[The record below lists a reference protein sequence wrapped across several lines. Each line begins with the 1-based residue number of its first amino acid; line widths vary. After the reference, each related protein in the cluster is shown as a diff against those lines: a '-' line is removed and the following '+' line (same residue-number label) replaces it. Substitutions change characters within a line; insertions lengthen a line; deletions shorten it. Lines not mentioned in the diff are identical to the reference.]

1 MADLSKYLFTGRLGN
16 DAVVKTTPNSKK
28 VMEMSVAVNT
38 GYGEYKKTTWIKVN
52 VWGDKVDTLAPMFT
66 KGALVAG
73 AGEPEINTW
82 TDKEGNNKAELQVRC
97 LNVEILSSKKKD
109 ETGQSTEQPAQDNV
123 VF

>member
-16 DAVVKTTPNSKK
+16 DAVVKTTPNGKK

-38 GYGEYKKTTWIKVN
+38 GYGDYKETMWIKVN
-52 VWGDKVDTLAPMFT
+52 VWGDRVDTLAPMFT
-66 KGALVAG
+66 KGAIVAG
-73 AGEPEINTW
+73 CGEPKINTW
-82 TDKEGNNKAELQVRC
+82 VNKNNETQAELQVRC

-109 ETGQSTEQPAQDNV
+109 EAPSVEQSGSPDP

>member
-28 VMEMSVAVNT
+28 VMEMSVAINI
-38 GYGEYKKTTWIKVN
+38 GYGEYKKTMWIKVN

-66 KGALVAG
+66 KGTLVAG
-73 AGEPEINTW
+73 CGEPEINTW

-109 ETGQSTEQPAQDNV
+109 EATPAEQPAQDNV

>member
-16 DAVVKTTPNSKK
+16 DAVVKITPNGKK

-38 GYGEYKKTTWIKVN
+38 GYGDYKETNWIKVN

-66 KGALVAG
+66 KGAIVAG
-73 AGEPEINTW
+73 CGEPKPNAW
-82 TDKEGNNKAELQVRC
+82 VNKNGETQVELQVRC
-97 LNVEILSSKKKD
+97 LNVEILSSKKK
-109 ETGQSTEQPAQDNV
+109 EEAPSVEQQGSPDP

>member
-16 DAVVKTTPNSKK
+16 DAVVRTTPNGKK

-38 GYGEYKKTTWIKVN
+38 GYGEYKETMWIKVN

-66 KGALVAG
+66 KGAIVAG
-73 AGEPEINTW
+73 AGEPKVNSW
-82 TDKEGNNKAELQVRC
+82 VNKNNETQAELQVRC

-109 ETGQSTEQPAQDNV
+109 EAPSAEQTSPDV

>member
-16 DAVVKTTPNSKK
+16 DAVVRTTSNGKK

-38 GYGEYKKTTWIKVN
+38 GYGDYKETNWIKVN

-66 KGALVAG
+66 KGAIVAG
-73 AGEPEINTW
+73 AGEPKINTW
-82 TDKEGNNKAELQVRC
+82 VNKNNETQAELQVRC

-109 ETGQSTEQPAQDNV
+109 EAPSAEQTSPDV

>member
-16 DAVVKTTPNSKK
+16 DAVVKTTPNGKK

-38 GYGEYKKTTWIKVN
+38 GYGEYKKTMWIKVN

-73 AGEPEINTW
+73 CGEPEINTW

-109 ETGQSTEQPAQDNV
+109 EATSVEQPATDNV